1 MQFKSIAHKHRK
13 TITMALKYQQA
24 SVHSKFSSVHKD
36 FTGVHTSAPYLTFRP
51 RIFIFI
57 KNIQYKPK
65 SS

>member
-1 MQFKSIAHKHRK
+1 MQFKIIAHTHKKR
-13 TITMALKYQQA
+13 ITMALKYQQA
-24 SVHSKFSSVHKD
+24 SVQPKFPGVHKNC
-36 FTGVHTSAPYLTFRP
+36 TGVYTFTPHLTFHP